1 MNGDDKDDNT
11 IDRTHTLYR
20 ISPNWMKVGTL
31 KKILEEYEIWLRD
44 RFNFKP
50 WATTQLSQI
59 KTLYLMKQL

>member
-1 MNGDDKDDNT
+1 
-11 IDRTHTLYR
+11 
-20 ISPNWMKVGTL
+20 MKVGTL